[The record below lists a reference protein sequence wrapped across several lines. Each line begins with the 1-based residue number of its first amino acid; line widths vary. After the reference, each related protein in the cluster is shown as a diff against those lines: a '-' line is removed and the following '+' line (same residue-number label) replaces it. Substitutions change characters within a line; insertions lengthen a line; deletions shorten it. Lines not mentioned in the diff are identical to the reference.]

1 MGNFGDR
8 HSLHTPRRRWTDFPA
23 GLRRVRM
30 AAGLT
35 QSDLADML
43 DVDQATISRWERGAQ
58 MPDTPTQARLRDLLF
73 RGRAI
78 SDARLVHL
86 VRSASCRMYLVDAE
100 AKFVAIS
107 EAARDFIGAGRQSL
121 FEVRSPAVGENW
133 KTAVEAGFFRG
144 EVASM
149 HGVAEI
155 QGADGTQRHVSFSLH
170 PATLADDTILM
181 LAEAR
186 DIDRA
191 SYDQQRPLGLRVVP
205 LEEIL

>member
-1 MGNFGDR
+1 
-8 HSLHTPRRRWTDFPA
+8 
-23 GLRRVRM
+23 M

-58 MPDTPTQARLRDLLF
+58 MPDAPTQARLRDLLF

-100 AKFVAIS
+100 GKFVAIS
-107 EAARDFIGAGRQSL
+107 DAAREFIGAGRESL
-121 FEVRSPAVGENW
+121 FEVHSASIPENW
-133 KTAVEAGFFRG
+133 KAALDAGFFRG

-149 HGVAEI
+149 HGVAEV
-155 QGADGTQRHVSFSLH
+155 QGADGTKRAVSFSLH

-186 DIDRA
+186 DIDRPA
-191 SYDQQRPLGLRVVP
+191 YERQRPQGLRIVP